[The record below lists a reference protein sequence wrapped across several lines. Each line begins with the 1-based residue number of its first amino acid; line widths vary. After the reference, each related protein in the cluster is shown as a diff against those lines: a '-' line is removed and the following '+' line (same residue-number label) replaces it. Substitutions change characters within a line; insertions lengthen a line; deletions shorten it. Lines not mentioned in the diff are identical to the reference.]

1 MDIALCLKYKGQFD
15 FSDETGLPR
24 KCWSTELAGVEGMGG
39 GSCGPESFGVPDPI
53 SLLLVTC
60 LPSDQSSS
68 FVLRIA
74 RAALYD
80 HIAAF
85 PNVVGVVVVVC
96 NLFVRTYWTESC
108 SIPEAYH
115 KDLHA
120 FKRRIEP
127 FLELITLPNQYK
139 NSQPCSVL

>member
-1 MDIALCLKYKGQFD
+1 MISRTRLDCHA
-15 FSDETGLPR
+15 S
-24 KCWSTELAGVEGMGG
+24 AGVQSWRVLKGWVVVHVVQNL
-39 GSCGPESFGVPDPI
+39 SASQI
-53 SLLLVTC
+53 QSSLLRVTC

-74 RAALYD
+74 RAALYE
-80 HIAAF
+80 HISAF
-85 PNVVGVVVVVC
+85 PNVVGVVVVAC

-127 FLELITLPNQYK
+127 FLELIALPNQYK